1 MGLTKPHSMPRSH
14 VPSRRPSKRLSSRRP
29 PRRLSSRRSPRRLL
43 NATSQRTE
51 DAEKLSTTPS
61 VLQDSALSG
70 IGVDLQP
77 YTNQPTKPLSTP
89 RSHVPLRRLSQR
101 RSSRRLLNATSP
113 RTEDA
118 ERLSTTPSVPQD
130 SALSGI
136 GVELQPYTNLLT
148 KPLSMPR
155 SHVLLRNKELRSVKI
170 LRRIFELHI

>member
-101 RSSRRLLNATSP
+101 RLSNATSP

-170 LRRIFELHI
+170 LRRIFELPI